1 MWCAACRADVAAELS
16 SDNRRMLCAR
26 CRSELGTAVGSIDRP
41 IVEPRLQDT
50 ERNARELLARWSTQH
65 LLEPPIAAGPA
76 APLAPVATRPAG
88 TSSELPAERLHRF
101 DGPHA
106 ATATPTPVIAASDGP
121 AVPKPKSDDTRER
134 PRRRRVPKPHLAAV
148 PSEDSTLNSSGPHSS
163 EALPHDDMVRLAVKQ
178 PPLREGNWT
187 TTIGQ
192 LCAYGGVAVLT
203 LGTVMVLS
211 GYFGGPANYA
221 PTGWLVAAVGQMLL
235 FLGVVTLVSGGME
248 QTVDEVAWR
257 IDHLAAQIMHLEK
270 TIDLQQAQLE
280 AMRRR
285 EERQS
290 RRGRSDAA

>member
-26 CRSELGTAVGSIDRP
+26 CRSELGTAAGSIDRP
-41 IVEPRLQDT
+41 AVEPRLQDT

-65 LLEPPIAAGPA
+65 LLEAPIAGGPPVAVPPPA
-76 APLAPVATRPAG
+76 ARPSG
-88 TSSELPAERLHRF
+88 SSSELPTERLHRF
-101 DGPHA
+101 DGAHSGAPA
-106 ATATPTPVIAASDGP
+106 PVISASDSP
-121 AVPKPKSDDTRER
+121 DQSKPKSDDQLRE
-134 PRRRRVPKPHLAAV
+134 RRRRRKVPRPHLAATPPDDTTPN
-148 PSEDSTLNSSGPHSS
+148 PSAP
-163 EALPHDDMVRLAVKQ
+163 LPHDDLVRLAVKQ

-270 TIDLQQAQLE
+270 AIDLQQAQLE
-280 AMRRR
+280 AMHRR
-285 EERQS
+285 EERQSRS